1 MIKYSPK
8 RESLMKKLK
17 DQVEYNSE
25 GVVNENAIIKL
36 PETQQT
42 VQTGCFRRIID
53 KYDALMA
60 V

>member
-1 MIKYSPK
+1 
-8 RESLMKKLK
+8 MKKLK
-17 DQVEYNSE
+17 DQVEHNSE

-60 V
+60 VWEHYR